1 MRNNLLLIGL
11 VNLCLS
17 SSAYALSPEQ
27 FTSLEY
33 HVNTGVGKTLP
44 YAANKITPE
53 FKKAFSFIKFDED
66 TSIKL
71 VTFIDTPNR
80 AFKEKAINIRVR
92 EHVTKPRKSKI
103 TVKLR
108 AADPTSFGDVSNYR
122 KAEIDYTNGKA
133 AYSVSYDIPYSPGD
147 IDVKKVDYE
156 QVFKILKGN
165 SAVWGIVGDIYEAN
179 KQDLAQ
185 TVVMRT
191 HGWEGTLDDKRFDDI
206 EIDFQLWTPY
216 YRQPRVAFTEF
227 SFKGS
232 LKDEKRLEQAYNY
245 LFKQVN
251 AVNLGEGDNQ
261 GSKTN
266 ATFKMSKAFK

>member
-1 MRNNLLLIGL
+1 MRNNLFLIGL

-44 YAANKITPE
+44 YGANKLSNDFKQAFDFIT
-53 FKKAFSFIKFDED
+53 FDD
-66 TSIKL
+66 DISVKL
-71 VTFIDTPNR
+71 VTYIDTPNR
-80 AFKEKAINIRVR
+80 AFKAKDINIRVR

-108 AADPTSFGDVSNYR
+108 AEDPQGFGDVSQYR
-122 KAEIDYTNGKA
+122 KAEIDFTNGKA

-147 IDVKKVDYE
+147 INVKDVDYE
-156 QVFKILKGN
+156 QVFNILKKDKAIW
-165 SAVWGIVGDIYEAN
+165 SIVGDIYQAN
-179 KQDLAQ
+179 QQDLAQ
-185 TVVMRT
+185 TIVMRT
-191 HGWEGTLDDKRFDDI
+191 HGWEGALKDRRFDDL

-216 YRQPRVAFTEF
+216 YRQPRITFTEF

-232 LKDEKRLEQAYNY
+232 LKNQDRLEQAYEH
-245 LFKQVN
+245 LFEQVN
-251 AVNLGEGDNQ
+251 AVNLGQGHQ
-261 GSKTN
+261 GSKTK
-266 ATFKMSKAFK
+266 ATFEMSNAFK

>member
-1 MRNNLLLIGL
+1 MRNNLLLVGL

-17 SSAYALSPEQ
+17 SGAYALSADQ
-27 FTSLEY
+27 FKSLEY

-44 YAANKITPE
+44 YASDKITPE
-53 FKKAFSFIKFDED
+53 FKQAFSFINFDED
-66 TSIKL
+66 ISIKL
-71 VTFIDTPNR
+71 VTYIDTPSR
-80 AFKEKAINIRVR
+80 AFKEKSVSIRVR

-108 AADPTSFGDVSNYR
+108 AANPEAFGDVSNYR

-133 AYSVSYDIPYSPGD
+133 AYSVSYDIPYSPAD
-147 IDVKKVDYE
+147 INVKQVDYE
-156 QVFKILKGN
+156 EVFKVLRTN
-165 SAVWGIVGDIYEAN
+165 STVWEIVGDIYQDN
-179 KQDLAQ
+179 KKELAQ

-191 HGWEGTLDDKRFDDI
+191 HGWEGTLEDRRFDDI

-216 YRQPRVAFTEF
+216 YRQPRVTFTEF

-232 LKDEKRLEQAYNY
+232 LKDEERLEQAYDY
-245 LFKQVN
+245 LFEQVN
-251 AVNLGEGDNQ
+251 KVNLGGGDNQ

-266 ATFKMSKAFK
+266 ATFEMSKAFK